1 MDAADR
7 SFEFERRQH
16 LHGVCTL
23 IGPGVNGVHQ
33 GLRMPQ
39 YLHDCSASGP
49 GPSRIVLPSAEGMY
63 FAAARWRD
71 ECLIGNNSL
80 FSGQSVDGGSAAAEL
95 VAAFVEQP
103 DIGDGKFVPKLKSQL
118 ANVSTDAV
126 QVAAELLYIH
136 FLIISTESIRGDTKR
151 DHVNAVIA
159 FREEGTTRIPT
170 DLVHALMGGAARPGQ
185 GFNSYRWKMFGYL
198 IRIFEHFK
206 TLSID
211 ARRSALADLSS
222 FKDSIRFIDDQTAWS
237 QRYALEHM
245 LFPEQT
251 PAIISRDDREMVQAS
266 FAAATGEQRS
276 IEEIVHGL
284 DPNVSYGTR
293 QGVNLYRTPHR
304 EKWKGTDKKV
314 ELYVAWAQK
323 IWQLGS
329 LDGRERDWKV
339 ELAKTTG
346 QALHTIATGGDVVG
360 HLKKVLSPSSLVD
373 YRAADDFLTWVSN
386 NEAKAVKAL
395 GELTRSPGP
404 ESIDRFLEFIPRD
417 GQLAG
422 DGARL
427 SLATALLLAT
437 DVEQLPPWR
446 HTSAELTV
454 RLTNGYRPQ
463 QSATAGE
470 KYVLFLERLDLI
482 MNAMKAHGTPLRDR
496 LDAQALAWT
505 IATRHL
511 PLPGLGRKEVLV
523 RGSHAGMT

>member
-1 MDAADR
+1 
-7 SFEFERRQH
+7 
-16 LHGVCTL
+16 
-23 IGPGVNGVHQ
+23 
-33 GLRMPQ
+33 
-39 YLHDCSASGP
+39 
-49 GPSRIVLPSAEGMY
+49 MY